1 MADWAARYADRSADE
16 LRDRI
21 RAIYLQAG
29 VELQQK
35 MQDFAQ
41 RSADRDA
48 YMRQRVADG
57 KMTPEQYR
65 RWQQGQV
72 FTGRQWQQKVHDAT
86 QAYVDADRIAGQL
99 VNGVT
104 HGVFVEAANYT
115 AYHIERTM
123 GGGVAFNLYDE
134 STVERLLLD
143 DPKMLPE
150 WRIDRQK
157 DYTWNEQRVRNAVT
171 QGIIQGESV
180 RQIGQRLCVGLA
192 AGNAAKMNM
201 FARTAVTGAQN
212 AGRVERLR
220 EAQDMGIQ
228 VRKVWLAT
236 LDERTREEH
245 ADLDGQER
253 DIDKPF
259 ETSGYTIDY
268 PGDPDAAPEMVFNCR
283 CTLIYSYPRHRSDP
297 SPRYDQQ
304 DGEVIDDTNYA
315 RWWESKHP
323 GQTWEQHMQE
333 HREGRGRTDGGG
345 EETAQETAAAEPEKP
360 LTAVE
365 RIRQMVAQHTGRWT
379 LDEVQEIG
387 KIALNEVNARTE
399 AQTAALQAERER
411 YMAELEQIKARRR
424 EIADQLDTL
433 NDQIFE
439 AMMAGDAER
448 LAQLKA
454 QVSALSDE
462 FDRLSPRLMELYGL
476 TAQGDPGSMKSD
488 AFRQLM
494 SEVREVGG
502 ITRDNA
508 DQYADFRYYGGRNLG
523 KMQDALIGAAAC
535 YPKSWLDKSRA
546 YLIGLKPHW
555 TEGRA
560 YYQFGSGEIRFASA
574 AHTNVHEMGHRF
586 EQVIM
591 NLLWLERE
599 FYAKRTAG
607 ESLEWLGSG
616 YRRDEKTR
624 RDQFVHKYMGKDY
637 GGGAFELCSMGFEY
651 LHTNYE
657 LLARDEDM
665 MTFMMGAELA
675 VD

>member
-72 FTGRQWQQKVHDAT
+72 FTGRQWQQKVRDAT

-157 DYTWNEQRVRNAVT
+157 DYTWNEQRVRNAVA

-192 AGNAAKMNM
+192 TGNAAKMNM

-268 PGDPDAAPEMVFNCR
+268 PGDPDAAPEMVYNCR

-304 DGEVIDDTNYA
+304 EGEVIDDTNYA

-333 HREGRGRTDGGG
+333 HREGRGRAQGGG
-345 EETAQETAAAEPEKP
+345 EETAQETA
-360 LTAVE
+360 
-365 RIRQMVAQHTGRWT
+365 RGIF
-379 LDEVQEIG
+379 D
-387 KIALNEVNARTE
+387 RTKG
-399 AQTAALQAERER
+399 
-411 YMAELEQIKARRR
+411 I
-424 EIADQLDTL
+424 
-433 NDQIFE
+433 
-439 AMMAGDAER
+439 
-448 LAQLKA
+448 
-454 QVSALSDE
+454 SDE
-462 FDRLSPRLMELYGL
+462 FKRSMAEVLQNCGEPLAQRLFAQYAGELVCLDDRYGKTAHFTRFGGGVNMDTAKIAAGDRLSTPFETAFHEFGHMIDWLAGGQTSTYLSNTPVNGERLL
-476 TAQGDPGSMKSD
+476 DVIK
-488 AFRQLM
+488 
-494 SEVREVGG
+494 
-502 ITRDNA
+502 RDF
-508 DQYADFRYYGGRNLG
+508 QTFKRSLG
-523 KMQDALIGAAAC
+523 V
-535 YPKSWLDKSRA
+535 SRA
-546 YLIGLKPHW
+546 ADVIPILWREGLSARKYGNVSDILEKCTGKSYPLGVGHGVEYHRREGA
-555 TEGRA
+555 TEKEFFAEVLDSAIANREA
-560 YYQFGSGEIRFASA
+560 Y
-574 AHTNVHEMGHRF
+574 
-586 EQVIM
+586 
-591 NLLWLERE
+591 
-599 FYAKRTAG
+599 
-607 ESLEWLGSG
+607 
-616 YRRDEKTR
+616 
-624 RDQFVHKYMGKDY
+624 DQMVRMFP
-637 GGGAFELCSMGFEY
+637 
-651 LHTNYE
+651 N
-657 LLARDEDM
+657 
-665 MTFMMGAELA
+665 A
-675 VD
+675 VDMVWDMVRGVVE

>member
-360 LTAVE
+360 KPIHAQFTPASSIQEAEEFARQFVSGSVSYRGLSLDAANACNQALADIAATYGVESLGTVQPMNMRTNVFKNTTAE
-365 RIRQMVAQHTGRWT
+365 AAYRWGSRELFINPKYYKNAGTFSQH
-379 LDEVQEIG
+379 VQEISG
-387 KIALNEVNARTE
+387 LMQTVLRSAQQLIDSGRVTGAKRVYVEALIKTGRQCVSQSHNFMLGTFIHENGHRLDDAIFRPALREAFGATRITLGDMLTESRRT
-399 AQTAALQAERER
+399 
-411 YMAELEQIKARRR
+411 
-424 EIADQLDTL
+424 
-433 NDQIFE
+433 
-439 AMMAGDAER
+439 
-448 LAQLKA
+448 
-454 QVSALSDE
+454 
-462 FDRLSPRLMELYGL
+462 
-476 TAQGDPGSMKSD
+476 
-488 AFRQLM
+488 
-494 SEVREVGG
+494 
-502 ITRDNA
+502 
-508 DQYADFRYYGGRNLG
+508 YGGN
-523 KMQDALIGAAAC
+523 I
-535 YPKSWLDKSRA
+535 
-546 YLIGLKPHW
+546 
-555 TEGRA
+555 
-560 YYQFGSGEIRFASA
+560 
-574 AHTNVHEMGHRF
+574 
-586 EQVIM
+586 
-591 NLLWLERE
+591 
-599 FYAKRTAG
+599 
-607 ESLEWLGSG
+607 SG
-616 YRRDEKTR
+616 YATADNQEYIAESFTAWWFGEGDKCDPRI
-624 RDQFVHKYMGKDY
+624 VSV
-637 GGGAFELCSMGFEY
+637 FEGM
-651 LHTNYE
+651 
-657 LLARDEDM
+657 
-665 MTFMMGAELA
+665 
-675 VD
+675 VKK

>member
-157 DYTWNEQRVRNAVT
+157 DYTWNEQRVLGAVA

-268 PGDPDAAPEMVFNCR
+268 PGDPDAASEMVYNCR

-323 GQTWEQHMQE
+323 GQTWEEHMERHGRSGERTTTNIDLQSISENGIMRVSSDGHRNEIPLTDEQKQE
-333 HREGRGRTDGGG
+333 CVEYAMSLGMPRNKIFFTDYLLTGYSGG
-345 EETAQETAAAEPEKP
+345 ELDILMIGTDVYPANDKSKANYRLSVRAALA
-360 LTAVE
+360 
-365 RIRQMVAQHTGRWT
+365 H
-379 LDEVQEIG
+379 EIVG
-387 KIALNEVNARTE
+387 HRATCLRGTNFTNIAMDE
-399 AQTAALQAERER
+399 AQASYRAA
-411 YMAELEQIKARRR
+411 
-424 EIADQLDTL
+424 
-433 NDQIFE
+433 
-439 AMMAGDAER
+439 R
-448 LAQLKA
+448 LAPNLTKEDRELLVQDA
-454 QVSALSDE
+454 IDRLSSTGSRLEDVMDE
-462 FDRLSPRLMELYGL
+462 FDL
-476 TAQGDPGSMKSD
+476 
-488 AFRQLM
+488 
-494 SEVREVGG
+494 
-502 ITRDNA
+502 
-508 DQYADFRYYGGRNLG
+508 GR
-523 KMQDALIGAAAC
+523 
-535 YPKSWLDKSRA
+535 
-546 YLIGLKPHW
+546 
-555 TEGRA
+555 
-560 YYQFGSGEIRFASA
+560 
-574 AHTNVHEMGHRF
+574 
-586 EQVIM
+586 
-591 NLLWLERE
+591 
-599 FYAKRTAG
+599 
-607 ESLEWLGSG
+607 
-616 YRRDEKTR
+616 
-624 RDQFVHKYMGKDY
+624 
-637 GGGAFELCSMGFEY
+637 
-651 LHTNYE
+651 
-657 LLARDEDM
+657 
-665 MTFMMGAELA
+665 
-675 VD
+675 